1 MNRLAGKTAIVTG
14 AGRGIG
20 RGIAVAFAREGA
32 SVVVASRTKAT
43 VDSAVSEIVAE
54 GGTAIGVA
62 CDVGRRDEIFAM
74 VKTAADAFGAVNILV
89 NNAQGFGKAAQP
101 TSTPQLTRSRTST
114 KTNGNTRFAPAPWRR
129 SGA

>member
-74 VKTAADAFGAVNILV
+74 VKTAADASERS
-89 NNAQGFGKAAQP
+89 
-101 TSTPQLTRSRTST
+101 TS
-114 KTNGNTRFAPAPWRR
+114 W
-129 SGA
+129 